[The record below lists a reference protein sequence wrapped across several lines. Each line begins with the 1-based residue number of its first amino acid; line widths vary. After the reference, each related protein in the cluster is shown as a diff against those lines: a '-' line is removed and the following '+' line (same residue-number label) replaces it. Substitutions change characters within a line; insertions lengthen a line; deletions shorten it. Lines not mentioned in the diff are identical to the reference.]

1 MYHLAEEDN
10 MKIIDNYRDLPI
22 GMYLDI
28 CAIDKDESIDEL
40 QRQVSIIAILTGRTE
55 EEIYNLPLEQY
66 RELAAKT
73 SFLAREYD
81 GEVLT
86 AKTYGING
94 MVLIPIDDYRK
105 ITTAQYIDFQTFARE
120 PEKNIVELL
129 SCMLVP
135 KGKKYNQDYDV
146 LELQKALRMHL
157 SVADALS
164 LLAFFFHQMASVNQG
179 FTNLLQGGS
188 NEVERSGEEEESSEG
203 DTEARGFAERWG
215 WIANVDAVSET
226 CRCSWD
232 EVWVMTAIEFLNILA
247 YRKDKAEKEKAD
259 IERWKRRN

>member
-1 MYHLAEEDN
+1 

-22 GMYLDI
+22 GMYLEI
-28 CAIDKDESIDEL
+28 CEIDRRTDIDEL
-40 QRQVSIIAILTGRTE
+40 HKQVCTIAILTGRTE
-55 EEIYNLPLEQY
+55 DEIYNLPLEEY

-73 SFLAREYD
+73 TYLTKEYD
-81 GEVLT
+81 GSVLT

-94 MVLIPIDDYRK
+94 MLLVPVEDYRK
-105 ITTAQYIDFQTFARE
+105 ITTAQYIDFQTFAKD

-164 LLAFFFHQMASVNQG
+164 LLAFFFIRFQQLIKDSLIFSKEAAMKLRDPEKKKRVLKEIQKQED
-179 FTNLLQGGS
+179 LLRGGD
-188 NEVERSGEEEESSEG
+188 GLP
-203 DTEARGFAERWG
+203 
-215 WIANVDAVSET
+215 
-226 CRCSWD
+226 
-232 EVWVMTAIEFLNILA
+232 M
-247 YRKDKAEKEKAD
+247 
-259 IERWKRRN
+259 